1 MRRFDESTE
10 VNADAFLDTVANLVG
25 ILTIL
30 FVVVAAQSKS
40 AAKAAAE
47 QELAQ
52 EVNGEFD
59 SRFDTAKKVRD
70 DLDKQAE
77 SLHRHE
83 AEMLRRA
90 IERQELLTQLILTKE
105 EIEKQKEALTQEEKE
120 TLEADLKLS
129 DLQKKIA
136 ALIAQQGELDALPQQ
151 EQTIT
156 LQHLPTPMAKTVFG
170 DEVHVMISE
179 NQISIIPWD
188 RLIESLKR
196 QAEMQVTRA
205 ARSNRIVDVLGPID
219 GFIMN
224 YALRAE
230 KGIVSRGSSVA
241 MAQRVEL
248 EYFVLDT
255 TKDVVRESLEQSMSV
270 GGRLRAELALHDPR
284 STTITVWVYED
295 SFSTFRDLKERLF
308 VEGYL
313 TAARPLPKGIRV
325 GASPNGSSSTAQ

>member
-1 MRRFDESTE
+1 MKRFSESTE

-47 QELAQ
+47 QELAE
-52 EVNGEFD
+52 EVSEEFD

-70 DLDKQAE
+70 DLDKQAQT
-77 SLHRHE
+77 LNRHE

-129 DLQKKIA
+129 ELQKKIA
-136 ALIAQQGELDALPQQ
+136 ALLAQQDELETLPQQ

-170 DEVHVMISE
+170 DEVHVMLSE
-179 NQISIIPWD
+179 NQISVIPWD
-188 RLIESLKR
+188 RLVESLKR

-205 ARSNRIVDVLGPID
+205 ARTNRIVDALGPID

-230 KGIVSRGSSVA
+230 KGFVARGSSVA

-255 TKDVVRESLEQSMSV
+255 TKDVIRESIDQSLSV
-270 GGRLRAELALHDPR
+270 GGRLRAELALHDSR
-284 STTITVWVYED
+284 STTVTVWVYDD

-325 GASPNGSSSTAQ
+325 GASPNGSNSSAQ